1 MGKFQK
7 ARYGLSALAGLS
19 IIGTLTACDPTGAVP
34 VHVGSQNVDT
44 SAEYTNGTYSAEGQ
58 YVSPGA
64 IETIG
69 VELVLE
75 DDVVTEVS
83 IVEFGESPN
92 ATRFQSEFARNIDG
106 QVVGIDI
113 DRLYVNRVSG
123 SSLTNDG
130 FDEAIKKIKAEAL
143 Q

>member
-1 MGKFQK
+1 MGRLHR

-19 IIGTLTACDPTGAVP
+19 IVGTLAACDSSAAVP
-34 VHVGSQNVDT
+34 VHVGSRNVDT
-44 SAEYTNGTYSAEGQ
+44 SAEYADGSYYAEGQ

-69 VELVLE
+69 VELVLS
-75 DDVVTEVS
+75 DDIVTEIS
-83 IVEFGESPN
+83 IVQFGESPN
-92 ATRFQSEFARNIDG
+92 AERFQAEFAEDVGG
-106 QVVGIDI
+106 QTVGIDI
-113 DRLYVNRVSG
+113 DRLNVNRVAG

-130 FDEAIKKIKAEAL
+130 FDEAIEKIKAEAL